1 MYYKRGA
8 MKKIEKKNYYVTT
21 PIYYGSGNPHL
32 GSLYSTVLA
41 DVASRWHTLMG
52 FDSYFLTGTDEH
64 GQKIAEAAAKA
75 GKEPQEYVD
84 GFARNYQQTW
94 KDFHTDYSKFI
105 RTTDAEHKKAVAQF
119 IDVLKKRGD
128 IYKGEYAGW
137 YCIPDETFVPG
148 QKTGQAP
155 VCPSCGRPTVYMSEP
170 CYFFKLS
177 AYQERSLDFY
187 KKNPDFITP
196 SERLNEI
203 VSFVESGLKDLCVS
217 RSSISWGIPFPGD
230 PEQVVYVWLDALTNY
245 ISAIGFGDEKR
256 AKEFEKWWPAD
267 LHILA
272 KDIVRFHAVY
282 WIAFLMAADLPLPK
296 QLLVH
301 GWITVSGQKM
311 SKSLGNAA
319 DPQLL
324 LKLYGADP
332 VRYYLTSRFS
342 MAQDGDFSIED
353 LEHVITQDLANELG
367 NLLNR
372 VLVLAHKHA
381 MPELAPVK
389 AQLSVTKQLRQ
400 DYAYMLEQVQAH
412 MSVYNMHLACAEIKR
427 FVGQVNAYVH
437 ALEPWRLADT
447 DKTAFIE
454 AITTV
459 AGSLYAVAHLLWPI
473 MPVKM
478 EQLCA
483 ALGKKITISDELSN
497 LDPWNQSF
505 VLAEKVVLFEK
516 VDGVFDAA
524 CAKSEQ
530 SSDVMS
536 TQNSVAAQVPVVSEI
551 SIETFSSVCIVT
563 GTIVHADIVEKSD
576 KLLKLKVNCGPYGE
590 RQILA
595 GIRAFY
601 KPETLVG
608 QQGLFV
614 VNLKPRMLMGL
625 ESQGMLLCVPD
636 GTISPFIQP
645 HQRVADGLRVK

>member
-1 MYYKRGA
+1 
-8 MKKIEKKNYYVTT
+8 MKKNKFYITT
-21 PIYYGSGNPHL
+21 PIYYSSGKAHVGTL
-32 GSLYSTVLA
+32 FTTVIA
-41 DVASRWHTLMG
+41 DVIARWRTLNG
-52 FDSYFLTGTDEH
+52 DEAYFLTGLDEH
-64 GQKIAEAAAKA
+64 GQKIAGVAEKA
-75 GKEPQEYVD
+75 GKTPQQLVDEYAVSYKELWHKYEI
-84 GFARNYQQTW
+84 AYT
-94 KDFHTDYSKFI
+94 HFI
-105 RTTDAEHKKAVAQF
+105 RTTDAEHKEAVHAL
-119 IDVLKKRGD
+119 IKLLIKNGD
-128 IYKGEYAGW
+128 IYRGEYHGW
-137 YCIPDETFVPG
+137 YCTPDEAFAQSAVPAD
-148 QKTGQAP
+148 QPAP
-155 VCPSCGRPTVYMSEP
+155 LCPLCGRQTHYVSES

-177 AYQERSLDFY
+177 AYQDKLLAFF
-187 KKNPDFITP
+187 KANPDFILP
-196 SERLNEI
+196 KERSHEVI
-203 VSFVESGLKDLCVS
+203 AFVESGLKDLSIS
-217 RSSISWGIPFPGD
+217 RSTVKWGIPFPDD